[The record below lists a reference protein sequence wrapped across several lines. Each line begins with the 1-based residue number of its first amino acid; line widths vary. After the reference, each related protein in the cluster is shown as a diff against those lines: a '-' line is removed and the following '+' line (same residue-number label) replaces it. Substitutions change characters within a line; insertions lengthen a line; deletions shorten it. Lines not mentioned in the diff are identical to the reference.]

1 MLETLKLH
9 QGPGLN
15 GLYLSAAPLAR
26 NVDQDSDTIIYTL
39 PGDYT
44 VSVHGY
50 PQNGNKSRDFP
61 LNPTTCKL
69 LDLLV
74 CELGDSKSRQVE
86 LPLEKFLLTTGYTVT
101 EVDKNFVRPKLKKSI
116 ALLGALSADWTECN
130 GQYLHHEVKFFDEIT
145 YQYGRVCA
153 RFSEDMAAY
162 LRGCPSM
169 DLPLPLL
176 AVRGKSPHC
185 YPLGRR
191 CLVHD
196 AANGG
201 GQQAIRVRSLLAV
214 CPCIPRPDSKESWPP
229 SILERKV
236 IEPFTAAMARLADG
250 GILTWKFRE
259 PLCRN
264 DYEGFS
270 DSMVE
275 FQVQAEGAA
284 PVSPMPADCS
294 DTKREYG
301 PFDYKA
307 FLAIR

>member
-1 MLETLKLH
+1 MIGVDCFMLETLKLH

-130 GQYLHHEVKFFDEIT
+130 GQYLHHEVKFFDEIWLYIT
-145 YQYGRVCA
+145 Q
-153 RFSEDMAAY
+153 
-162 LRGCPSM
+162 L
-169 DLPLPLL
+169 LP
-176 AVRGKSPHC
+176 
-185 YPLGRR
+185 
-191 CLVHD
+191 D
-196 AANGG
+196 
-201 GQQAIRVRSLLAV
+201 
-214 CPCIPRPDSKESWPP
+214 
-229 SILERKV
+229 
-236 IEPFTAAMARLADG
+236 
-250 GILTWKFRE
+250 
-259 PLCRN
+259 
-264 DYEGFS
+264 
-270 DSMVE
+270 
-275 FQVQAEGAA
+275 
-284 PVSPMPADCS
+284 
-294 DTKREYG
+294 
-301 PFDYKA
+301 
-307 FLAIR
+307 